1 MKTFVTAAI
10 AVGLGL
16 AAAPALAGS
25 KSFARADSNSDGGIT
40 AAEFFRSQPVEHHRF
55 FYFADREND
64 GVLNKDEYK
73 TVNRLID
80 RRNYRS
86 GE

>member
-1 MKTFVTAAI
+1 MKHFITTAI

-16 AAAPALAGS
+16 AAAPAFAGS
-25 KSFARADSNSDGGIT
+25 KSFARADANGDGGIN
-40 AAEFFRSQPVEHHRF
+40 AAEFYRSQPVEHHRF
-55 FYFADREND
+55 FHFADREND
-64 GVLNKDEYK
+64 GKLDAEEYK